1 MIKEEEKENVPLIK
15 DTPSKTRFDIILM
28 AIGVIVVGS
37 TLRAP
42 ITAVG
47 PVILEITEQLNLT
60 PLLVGL
66 ITTIP
71 LMSFALLSVLAPK
84 AAKRFGLENL
94 LLYSML
100 FLALGL
106 FVRSVGSVSLLFLGA
121 ALIGAAIT
129 IGNVLMPAFIKKEFP
144 EKAGLITGF
153 YLVSMNLTSA
163 LAVGFSI
170 QIGQATGLGWKA
182 SIGIWGVL
190 SLIAFLLWLPQ
201 IKKRI
206 VSSTK
211 DNSRLN
217 SKALWK
223 SRLAWQISILM
234 GLQSF
239 FFYTLAAW
247 LPTVLQSWGMSAEN
261 SGWMLSYIQMGQLP
275 IMLIGPIVAG
285 KMKDQTPLMWVTFI
299 LLLLGLIGII
309 VWKTEFIIISVI
321 LIGVSLGLA
330 YTLVTMFFILRTKH
344 PSESAN
350 LSGMAQSVGY
360 LIAATGPPLFGAL
373 YSLTNNWY
381 VPLAL
386 LLVAAV
392 FLLTSGL
399 ASSKNRY
406 VS

>member
-15 DTPSKTRFDIILM
+15 DTSSKTRFDIILM

>member
-1 MIKEEEKENVPLIK
+1 MIKEEEKE
-15 DTPSKTRFDIILM
+15 DTPLFKDAPAKTRFDVIIM
-28 AIGVIVVGS
+28 AVGVVIVGA

-42 ITAVG
+42 ITSVG
-47 PVILEITEQLNLT
+47 PVILEITEQLSLT
-60 PLLVGL
+60 PVLVGL

-84 AAKRFGLENL
+84 AAKRIGLEKL

-100 FLALGL
+100 VLAFGL
-106 FVRSVGSVSLLFLGA
+106 LVRSVGNVFLLFIGA

-144 EKAGLITGF
+144 NKVGLITGF

-170 QIGQATGLGWKA
+170 SIGQSTGLGWKA

-190 SLIAFLLWLPQ
+190 ALIAFLIWLPQ
-201 IKKRI
+201 IKQRSG
-206 VSSTK
+206 VESEST
-211 DNSRLN
+211 SRLS

-247 LPTVLQSWGMSAEN
+247 LPAALQSWGMSAES

-285 KMKDQTPLMWVTFI
+285 KMKDQTSLMWITFI
-299 LLLLGLIGII
+299 LLLLGLLGII
-309 VWKTEFIIISVI
+309 IWKTEFIIISVI

-344 PSESAN
+344 SSESAN

-381 VPLAL
+381 VPFAL

-399 ASSKNRY
+399 ASSKDRY

>member
-1 MIKEEEKENVPLIK
+1 MIKEEEKENTHLFKNAPL
-15 DTPSKTRFDIILM
+15 KTRFDVIIM
-28 AIGVIVVGS
+28 ALGVIIVGA

-42 ITAVG
+42 ITSVG
-47 PVILEITEQLNLT
+47 PVILEITEQLRLT
-60 PLLVGL
+60 PVLVGL

-84 AAKRFGLENL
+84 TAKRVGLEKL

-100 FLALGL
+100 VLAFGL
-106 FVRSVGSVSLLFLGA
+106 LVRSVGSVSLLFIGA

-144 EKAGLITGF
+144 NKAGLITGF

-170 QIGQATGLGWKA
+170 SIGQSTGLGWKA
-182 SIGIWGVL
+182 SIGIWGIL
-190 SLIAFLLWLPQ
+190 ALIAFLFWLPQ
-201 IKKRI
+201 IKKRAG
-206 VSSTK
+206 SSTDDSSK
-211 DNSRLN
+211 LSSR
-217 SKALWK
+217 SLWK

-247 LPTVLQSWGMSAEN
+247 LPAVLQSWGMSAES

-285 KMKDQTPLMWVTFI
+285 KMKDQTSLMWVTFI
-299 LLLLGLIGII
+299 LLLLGLLGII

-373 YSLTNNWY
+373 YSLTHNWY

-399 ASSKNRY
+399 ASSKDRY

>member
-1 MIKEEEKENVPLIK
+1 MIKEEGEENTPLIK
-15 DTPSKTRFDIILM
+15 DSSSKTRFDLIIM

-47 PVILEITEQLNLT
+47 PVILEITEQLRLT
-60 PLLVGL
+60 PVLVGL

-84 AAKRFGLENL
+84 AARRIGLERI

-100 FLALGL
+100 VLALGL
-106 FVRSVGSVSLLFLGA
+106 LIRSAGNVSLLFIGA

-144 EKAGLITGF
+144 ERTGLITGF

-170 QIGQATGLGWKA
+170 SIGQSTGLGWKA

-190 SLIAFLLWLPQ
+190 ALIAFIFWLPQ
-201 IKKRI
+201 IRKKTT
-206 VSSTK
+206 VSGDGKSK
-211 DNSRLN
+211 LN

-247 LPTVLQSWGMSAEN
+247 LPAALQSWGMSAER

-285 KMKDQTPLMWVTFI
+285 KMKDQTYLMWITFV
-299 LLLLGLIGII
+299 LLLLGLLGVII
-309 VWKTEFIIISVI
+309 WKTEFIIISVI

-373 YSLTNNWY
+373 YSLTHNWY
-381 VPLAL
+381 VPFAL

-399 ASSKNRY
+399 ASSKDRY

>member
-1 MIKEEEKENVPLIK
+1 MIQEDEKKSMK
-15 DTPSKTRFDIILM
+15 DNSAKTRFNIIM
-28 AIGVIVVGS
+28 MVVGVIVVGS

-47 PVILEITEQLNLT
+47 PVILEITQQLRLT
-60 PLLVGL
+60 PVLVGL

-84 AAKRFGLENL
+84 AGKRVGLEKI

-100 FLALGL
+100 ILALGL
-106 FVRSVGSVSLLFLGA
+106 FIRSTGNVLFLFIGA

-129 IGNVLMPAFIKKEFP
+129 IGNVLMPAFIKKELP
-144 EKAGLITGF
+144 EKAGLITGV

-170 QIGQATGLGWKA
+170 EIGRITGLGWKA
-182 SIGIWGVL
+182 SIGIWGIL
-190 SLIAFLLWLPQ
+190 ALIAFFLWLPQ
-201 IKKRI
+201 VKAGSRPS
-206 VSSTK
+206 VE
-211 DNSRLN
+211 DNSSRSS

-239 FFYTLAAW
+239 FFYTFAAW
-247 LPTVLQSWGMSAEN
+247 LPAILQSWGMSAES

-275 IMLIGPIVAG
+275 VMLIGPIVAG
-285 KMKDQTPLMWVTFI
+285 KMKDQSSLMWFTFV
-299 LLLLGLIGII
+299 LLLLGLMGLI
-309 VWKTEFIIISVI
+309 VWKTEFIMISVI
-321 LIGVSLGLA
+321 IIGISLGLA
-330 YTLVTMFFILRTKH
+330 YTLVTMFFILRTRN
-344 PSESAN
+344 PAESAD

-360 LIAATGPPLFGAL
+360 LIAACGPPLFGAL

-381 VPLAL
+381 VPLSL
-386 LLVAAV
+386 FIVAAI

-399 ASSKNRY
+399 ASSKDRY

>member
-1 MIKEEEKENVPLIK
+1 MKEDEKGSAPLIK
-15 DTPSKTRFDIILM
+15 NLSSKKRFDFIIM

-47 PVILEITEQLNLT
+47 PVILEITEQLRLT
-60 PLLVGL
+60 PMLVGL

-84 AAKRFGLENL
+84 AAKRTGLEKL

-100 FLALGL
+100 VLAFGL
-106 FVRSVGSVSLLFLGA
+106 FVRSVGNVSLLFIGA

-144 EKAGLITGF
+144 NKAGLITGF

-170 QIGQATGLGWKA
+170 RIGQSTGLGWKA
-182 SIGIWGVL
+182 SIGIWGFLALV
-190 SLIAFLLWLPQ
+190 AFLLWLPQ
-201 IKKRI
+201 IKKRS
-206 VSSTK
+206 VSSSADT
-211 DNSRLN
+211 SRLSN
-217 SKALWK
+217 KSLWK

-247 LPTVLQSWGMSAEN
+247 LPTVLQSWGMSAER

-285 KMKDQTPLMWVTFI
+285 KMKDQTSLIWVTFI
-299 LLLLGLIGII
+299 LLLLGLLGII
-309 VWKTEFIIISVI
+309 VWKTEFIMISVI
-321 LIGVSLGLA
+321 IVGISLGLA

-360 LIAATGPPLFGAL
+360 LIAASGPPLFGAL
-373 YSLTNNWY
+373 YSLTHNWY

-386 LLVAAV
+386 LLVAAI

-399 ASSKNRY
+399 ASSKDRY